1 MLTGLILALPLVAP
15 AADAWELRGNFLAAP
30 RVEVVVPGELAR
42 AAAERTVGAGG
53 LLDVRAASS
62 DDLELPRILALTS
75 PGEVPEELS
84 APLAAMGLELTAT
97 GFQFRGRGWDSP
109 QDGIVATFEDPG
121 RDGLPVTLWYANS
134 DAALAAYMAGLEPT
148 FVPGFSAFRSG
159 EVELE
164 GALASSGRLKTT
176 ELDDRRVA
184 WLARF
189 ETDKRLTLGGF
200 EFRVPA
206 TFDPDRAQNYLRVLE
221 GSRNRTFAWADATG
235 SAGGQPVAAIGVT
248 HVTVHGHVEE
258 MLRLLGDA
266 VLSRVNPVTGRV
278 HVLLGA
284 GVPDDGGAAVA
295 QSTARRLLGPPAAAW
310 LGPAAGV
317 AGAGEWWD
325 VELDLWVAH
334 LAEAGRVPDLAT
346 VLAGTG
352 SPHLVQ
358 PCRAFWFRTL
368 LATEGPERLR
378 DLWSGASELDPAA
391 EQETFRAALEAL
403 VSARRSDLTAWRK
416 GRAARTEASTWRAG
430 AALVPGPEGA
440 GYGSLAAGKSL
451 AELANLGANSFS
463 LGVNA
468 YRKAAEPQRPGRL
481 HPTPI
486 HASES
491 DAVLASTCAAGRAV
505 GLASVLTPHL
515 LSTRHGSHTA
525 DDSLSTVGRIED
537 FFGTYDPFLVHY
549 ALLAELA
556 GVDMLCIGTAL
567 PSSTMP
573 PTKGLGDAGAQEM
586 WETKRLGWRTLAARA
601 GDSFL
606 GLVTY
611 TAGSLAELRDAPFE
625 ERIDLLSLELFTSL
639 EPKSGSTRF
648 DAPEEAAITSRIT
661 GKLTSAVE
669 LAEERGLRLHV
680 TAVGYASTT
689 DAWRRPHLIRG
700 ETSPETQALLYRALA
715 EARRRVE
722 SRHPGVIVGLH
733 LWNWSSYPEAGGLA
747 DRGFTPQNKP
757 AAKELPAVL
766 APPAQGGGE

>member
-15 AADAWELRGNFLAAP
+15 PSDAWELRGNFLAAP
-30 RVEVVVPGELAR
+30 RVEVIVPSDLAR
-42 AAAERTVGAGG
+42 AAAEREVEPGG
-53 LLDVRAASS
+53 FLDVRAASS
-62 DDLELPRILALTS
+62 GDLDLPRILALTS
-75 PGEVPEELS
+75 PGEVPRDLT
-84 APLAAMGLELTAT
+84 APLAAMGLELTPT
-97 GFQFRGRGWDSP
+97 GFLFRGRGWDSP

-121 RDGLPVTLWYANS
+121 RGGLPVTLWYANS

-164 GALASSGRLKTT
+164 GALASSGRLQTA

-189 ETDKRLTLGGF
+189 ETDKRLTFGGF
-200 EFRVPA
+200 EFRVP
-206 TFDPDRAQNYLRVLE
+206 TSFDPDRAQNYLRVLE
-221 GSRNRTFAWADATG
+221 GARDRTFAWADDTG
-235 SAGGQPVAAIGVT
+235 TASEQPVAAIGVT

-295 QSTARRLLGPPAAAW
+295 QSTASRLLGPPAAAW

-325 VELDLWVAH
+325 VELELWVAH
-334 LAEAGRVPDLAT
+334 LADSGLVPDLAT
-346 VLAGTG
+346 VLAGSG
-352 SPHLVQ
+352 SPHLIE

-368 LATEGPERLR
+368 LATEGAGHLR
-378 DLWSGASELDPAA
+378 DLWVGKVELDPVA
-391 EQETFRAALEAL
+391 EQAGFSAALEVL
-403 VSARRSDLTAWRK
+403 VAERKADLAAWRQD
-416 GRAARTEASTWRAG
+416 RAARAEVGAWRAG
-430 AALVPGPEGA
+430 AALVPGPKGA
-440 GYGSLAAGKSL
+440 GYGSLAAGESL
-451 AELANLGANSFS
+451 AELAALGASSFS
-463 LGVNA
+463 LGVQA
-468 YRKAAEPQRPGRL
+468 YRKASEPQRPGRL
-481 HPTPI
+481 HSIPI
-486 HASES
+486 HASEP
-491 DAVLASTCAAGRAV
+491 DAVLASIAAAGRAV
-505 GLASVLTPHL
+505 GLTSILTPHL

-537 FFGTYDPFLVHY
+537 FFGTYEPFLVHY

-556 GVDMLCIGTAL
+556 GVDVLCIGTAL

-573 PTKGLGDAGAQEM
+573 PSLEPEDAGTQAM
-586 WETKRLGWRTLAARA
+586 WAAKRDGWRDLATRA
-601 GDSFL
+601 SDSFL

-611 TAGSLAELRDAPFE
+611 TAGSLAELSEAPFE
-625 ERIDLLSLELFTSL
+625 ERIDLLSVELFTSL
-639 EPKSGSTRF
+639 EPQTGSSRF
-648 DAPEEAAITSRIT
+648 DAPKEAAITSRIT
-661 GKLTSAVE
+661 GKLTGAVE
-669 LAEERGLRLHV
+669 IAQARGLRLHV
-680 TAVGYASTT
+680 TAIGFASTT
-689 DAWRRPHLIRG
+689 DAWRRPHLMRG

-715 EARRRVE
+715 EALRRVE
-722 SRHPGVIVGLH
+722 ERHPGVLVGLH
-733 LWNWSSYPEAGGLA
+733 LWNWSSYPLAGGLA

-757 AAKELPAVL
+757 AAEVLPAIL